1 MDGPAGGDR
10 VAFIGKDHIG
20 GEACLGGISRCLGR
34 RSLRVVIRS
43 EKRCRNLYASLT
55 EVLVYDSD

>member
-1 MDGPAGGDR
+1 MKGIKCTIKRKLPPLYWISVG
-10 VAFIGKDHIG
+10 
-20 GEACLGGISRCLGR
+20 LGGISRCLGR